1 MVETKLAPTDHEIV
15 QRQGRRIVELR
26 RGRGLTQAQLSKGIC
41 TQAALSN
48 YEHGIRQLP
57 ILVAM
62 RLAERL
68 GITVDEIVAA

>member
-1 MVETKLAPTDHEIV
+1 M
-15 QRQGRRIVELR
+15 ELR
-26 RGRGLTQAQLSKGIC
+26 RSRGLTQSQLSKGIC

>member
-15 QRQGRRIVELR
+15 QRQGQRIVELR